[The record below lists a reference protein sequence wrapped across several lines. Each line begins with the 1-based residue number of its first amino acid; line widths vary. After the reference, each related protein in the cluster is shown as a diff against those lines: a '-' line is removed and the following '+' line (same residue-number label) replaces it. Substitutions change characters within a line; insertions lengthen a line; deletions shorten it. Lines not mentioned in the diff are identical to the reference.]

1 MTASL
6 FRARSTIVWLG
17 LVIVTLVSF
26 TVGADHGIGSG
37 VALWVLA
44 LALIKV
50 RYVGMDFME
59 LRDAPLL
66 LRGAS
71 KPIASLCGSYS
82 PECTCGSDRL
92 AVAAVGIVVLC
103 VSATWRQTSAQ
114 HT

>member
-6 FRARSTIVWLG
+6 FRARSTVVWLG

-66 LRGAS
+66 LRGAFETY
-71 KPIASLCGSYS
+71 C
-82 PECTCGSDRL
+82 L
-92 AVAAVGIVVLC
+92 ALWLVL
-103 VSATWRQTSAQ
+103 AGMYLWL
-114 HT
+114 

>member
-50 RYVGMDFME
+50 RYVGLDFME
-59 LRDAPLL
+59 LREAPLI
-66 LRGAS
+66 LRG
-71 KPIASLCGSYS
+71 IFETYC
-82 PECTCGSDRL
+82 L
-92 AVAAVGIVVLC
+92 ALWLVL
-103 VSATWRQTSAQ
+103 AGMYLWL
-114 HT
+114 

>member
-6 FRARSTIVWLG
+6 FRAQSTIVWLG

-66 LRGAS
+66 LRGAFETY
-71 KPIASLCGSYS
+71 C
-82 PECTCGSDRL
+82 L
-92 AVAAVGIVVLC
+92 ALWLVL
-103 VSATWRQTSAQ
+103 AGMYLWL
-114 HT
+114 

>member
-6 FRARSTIVWLG
+6 FRAQSTVVWLG
-17 LVIVTLVSF
+17 LIIVTLVSF
-26 TVGADHGIGSG
+26 TVGAEHGIGSG

-66 LRGAS
+66 LRGAFETY
-71 KPIASLCGSYS
+71 C
-82 PECTCGSDRL
+82 L
-92 AVAAVGIVVLC
+92 ALWLVL
-103 VSATWRQTSAQ
+103 AGMYLWL
-114 HT
+114 

>member
-6 FRARSTIVWLG
+6 FRARSAIVWLG

-66 LRGAS
+66 LRGAFETY
-71 KPIASLCGSYS
+71 C
-82 PECTCGSDRL
+82 L
-92 AVAAVGIVVLC
+92 ALWLVL
-103 VSATWRQTSAQ
+103 AGMYLWL
-114 HT
+114 

>member
-26 TVGADHGIGSG
+26 TVGADHGVGSG

-59 LRDAPLL
+59 LREAPLL
-66 LRGAS
+66 LRGAFETY
-71 KPIASLCGSYS
+71 C
-82 PECTCGSDRL
+82 L
-92 AVAAVGIVVLC
+92 ALWLVL
-103 VSATWRQTSAQ
+103 AGMYLWL
-114 HT
+114 

>member
-59 LRDAPLL
+59 LREAPLL
-66 LRGAS
+66 LRGAFETY
-71 KPIASLCGSYS
+71 C
-82 PECTCGSDRL
+82 L
-92 AVAAVGIVVLC
+92 ALWLVL
-103 VSATWRQTSAQ
+103 AGMYLWL
-114 HT
+114 

>member
-6 FRARSTIVWLG
+6 FRARSSIVWLG

-59 LRDAPLL
+59 LREAPLL
-66 LRGAS
+66 LRGAFETY
-71 KPIASLCGSYS
+71 C
-82 PECTCGSDRL
+82 L
-92 AVAAVGIVVLC
+92 ALWLVL
-103 VSATWRQTSAQ
+103 AGMYLWL
-114 HT
+114 

>member
-6 FRARSTIVWLG
+6 FRARSTLVWLG

-66 LRGAS
+66 LRGAFE
-71 KPIASLCGSYS
+71 AYC
-82 PECTCGSDRL
+82 L
-92 AVAAVGIVVLC
+92 ALWLVL
-103 VSATWRQTSAQ
+103 AGMYLWL
-114 HT
+114 

>member
-17 LVIVTLVSF
+17 LVIVTLVSV
-26 TVGADHGIGSG
+26 TVGADHGVGSG

-59 LRDAPLL
+59 LREAPLL
-66 LRGAS
+66 LRGAFETY
-71 KPIASLCGSYS
+71 C
-82 PECTCGSDRL
+82 L
-92 AVAAVGIVVLC
+92 ALWLVL
-103 VSATWRQTSAQ
+103 AGMYLWL
-114 HT
+114 